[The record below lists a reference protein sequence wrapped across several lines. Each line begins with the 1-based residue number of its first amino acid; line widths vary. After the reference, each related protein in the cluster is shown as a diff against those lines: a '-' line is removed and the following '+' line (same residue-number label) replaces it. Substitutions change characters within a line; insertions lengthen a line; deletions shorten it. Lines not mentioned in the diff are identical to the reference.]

1 MEEVEKVTEALL
13 FMSGR
18 PVSIYDLLKA
28 TGSDLRTI
36 KSAIKNIQ
44 SEYGQR
50 GSWLEIVHTDNSYL
64 LRLKPEQT
72 DKVSNFVQETELS
85 KRALRV
91 LAVIA
96 QKDGILQSKVVRML
110 GTTVYDGV
118 QELTEKGYLVVDVKG
133 HSKALRLSH
142 KFKQYFGEIPVGKKE
157 GSENVENAGSPAEA
171 PQSEQTGQQPSEP
184 SE

>member
-1 MEEVEKVTEALL
+1 MEEVEKVIEALL

-18 PVSIYDLLKA
+18 PVSIYNLLKA
-28 TGSDLRTI
+28 TNADLRTI
-36 KSAIKNIQ
+36 HSAVKNIQ
-44 SEYGQR
+44 KEYEMR
-50 GSWLEIVHTDNSYL
+50 GSWLEIVHTDQSYL

-133 HSKALRLSH
+133 HSKVLRLSH

-157 GSENVENAGSPAEA
+157 DAENVENTGSSAEA
-171 PQSEQTGQQPSEP
+171 QQSEQPETQSSEP